1 MSRSFLVESLLRDSV
16 AAEHPKLATPLS
28 SAAIMLPT
36 HFQNYV
42 IARQLQVELPAQ
54 THVGIPPPLPALEPS
69 LNQLTYAGGG
79 GYMRTIALPQ
89 APGFT
94 HNPMLA
100 PEAGGYYLPYSG
112 RAAMLATS
120 PGLVA
125 AVKPDPD
132 ENAQQQQQQ
141 PQQARPAAVTSRTC
155 CQSRQRDVLQPRRLM
170 THRDSEISKSA
181 LTLLVRVGLGRMTV
195 SHDKSTHYV

>member
-1 MSRSFLVESLLRDSV
+1 MMSRSFLVESLLRDTV

-94 HNPMLA
+94 HNPILA
-100 PEAGGYYLPYSG
+100 PEAGGYYLPYPG
-112 RAAMLATS
+112 RAAMLPAS

-125 AVKPDPD
+125 PVKPDPD
-132 ENAQQQQQQ
+132 DNAQQQHQ
-141 PQQARPAAVTSRTC
+141 QQARPAAVTSRTC
-155 CQSRQRDVLQPRRLM
+155 CQPRQRVVLQPRLLI

-181 LTLLVRVGLGRMTV
+181 LALLVRVSLGCMTV